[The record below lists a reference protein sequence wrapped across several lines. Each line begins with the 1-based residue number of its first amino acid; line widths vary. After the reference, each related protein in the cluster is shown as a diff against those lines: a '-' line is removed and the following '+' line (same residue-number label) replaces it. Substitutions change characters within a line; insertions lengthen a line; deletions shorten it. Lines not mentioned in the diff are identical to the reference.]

1 MKKLIFLMFFSL
13 SLIACTSEEI
23 SEENISQIENQ
34 QTLNQDIEST
44 NRLPMFSVESDFVSV
59 DGGGCFTINVRIY
72 AHTGTTGKLLIASQ
86 NVQICEE
93 DMERGLNSDENG
105 LENEYMCP
113 EGTLLNGDKVLPSKL
128 EYKFCLAEFL
138 NNPKHEAVYEEYLEK
153 KSELLNSL

>member
-44 NRLPMFSVESDFVSV
+44 NRLPMFSVESDLVSV
-59 DGGGCFTINVRIY
+59 DDDCFILNVRIY
-72 AHTGTTGKLLIASQ
+72 LHNETTGKLLIANQ
-86 NVQICEE
+86 NVETGDVC
-93 DMERGLNSDENG
+93 SDSENMDRNNIYCDG
-105 LENEYMCP
+105 
-113 EGTLLNGDKVLPSKL
+113 GTLLNGDRALPSKL
-128 EYKFCLAEFL
+128 KSEHCLTDFL
-138 NNPKHEAVYEEYLEK
+138 NNPEHEGVYGQYLEK